1 VRKTKIIA
9 TLGPATESEDMLRQ
23 LILAGVNVFRLNM
36 SHARHDWVKRTVSA
50 IRSLSDSLHITV
62 AILMDTQ
69 GPAIRTGD
77 LPEKIDLKKGDFFTF
92 LPTGTKPSAPNEVDT
107 NYADLIDDLSVG
119 YLVKVDNGVIEMIV
133 REKGKKGLRCEV
145 LTPGLM
151 GNRRHINLPGV
162 KVKLPALTE
171 KDLADVAV
179 GVECDVDFV
188 ALSFVREAEDI
199 VLLRKTLDAKGG
211 HRIKV
216 IAKIEDQFAVRNVA
230 RIIEVA
236 DGIMVARGDLGVE
249 CPFEELPIIQRRIVK
264 KCVATRKPVI
274 VATHILESMI
284 VNPVPTRA
292 EITDASNA
300 VFEGADAF
308 MLSGETTIGKYPLRC
323 VDVLDRVARR
333 IERSGNV
340 GYHEDIRVDDPRD
353 QVVSSAVFLANT
365 SVADGLLVLS
375 PKGRMA
381 KLCAALRPR
390 HSPIFAVTDDIQ
402 VARQMAF
409 HHALYPV
416 LMDLDEDSHA
426 TLLKAQ
432 ELVLQRGWIQPGA
445 KLVVLSDEHQEGEN
459 CWNLQL
465 REV

>member
-23 LILAGVNVFRLNM
+23 MILAGVNVFRLNM
-36 SHARHDWVKRTVSA
+36 SHARHDWVREVVVT
-50 IRSLSDSLHITV
+50 IRELSDELLMPV

-92 LPTGTKPSAPNEVDT
+92 LPTGAKPSGPNEVET
-107 NYADLIDDLSVG
+107 NYADLIDDLDVG

-133 REKGKKGLRCEV
+133 REKSAKGLRCEV

-162 KVKLPALTE
+162 KVKLPALTD

-179 GVECDVDFV
+179 GVECDVDYL

-199 VLLRKTLDAKGG
+199 TLLRRTLDAKGG
-211 HRIKV
+211 GRIRI

-236 DGIMVARGDLGVE
+236 DGTMVARGDLGVE

-284 VNPVPTRA
+284 HNPVPTRA

-300 VFEGADAF
+300 VFEGADAI
-308 MLSGETTIGKYPLRC
+308 MLSGETTVGKYPLRC
-323 VDVLDRVARR
+323 VDVLDRVAQR

-340 GYHEDIRVDDPRD
+340 GYHADIRLEGPREQMLAAAVHLAD
-353 QVVSSAVFLANT
+353 SAR
-365 SVADGLLVLS
+365 ADGMLILS

-381 KLCAALRPR
+381 QFCSALRPR
-390 HSPIFAVTDDIQ
+390 VSPIFAVTDDVQ
-402 VARQMAF
+402 VARQLAF
-409 HHALYPV
+409 HHSVYPLV
-416 LMDLDEDSHA
+416 LESAEDSHE
-426 TLLKAQ
+426 TLVRA
-432 ELVLQRGWIQPGA
+432 EETVLGRGWIRRGA
-445 KLVVLSDEHQEGEN
+445 KLVVLSDEHLEGEN